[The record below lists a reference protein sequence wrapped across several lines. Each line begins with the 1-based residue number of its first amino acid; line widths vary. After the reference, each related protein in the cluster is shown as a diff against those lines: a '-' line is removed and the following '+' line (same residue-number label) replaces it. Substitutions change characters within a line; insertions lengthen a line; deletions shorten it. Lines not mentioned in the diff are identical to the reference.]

1 MSLERSS
8 STVAQPAQGIACSS
22 IAPCRSIAG
31 RARALPAWLL
41 LSLVACAA
49 AGLAAQDTGAAAAGG
64 TSSAQAIHPAAKSQQ
79 ERDDF
84 NRAYALSG
92 AAPAEAAANDFSTRY
107 PGSGLRQ
114 YLYSSAMLQYQHE
127 NNPAKMLAMGEKV
140 LALDPDNPLALVL
153 TATAVADG
161 LGERD
166 RDRERKVGT
175 IKRNAARAIQ
185 VAESSYPSSPDAPGA
200 GLYKT
205 TLQSMAY
212 SALGIMKLKTGDDAG
227 AEKDLALAA
236 ELARIRP
243 DPYVWYHLALAQDHR
258 KKYTAAL
265 SSVEQ
270 ALQLASSNPELQK
283 LAEAEHER
291 LFGLARGARNA
302 EPQ

>member
-1 MSLERSS
+1 MITKHGKPGVGSTGKFALCGRVLLFLCSVMASAVPVQAQNADSS
-8 STVAQPAQGIACSS
+8 GAVAQPVPQAAHPS
-22 IAPCRSIAG
+22 ARS
-31 RARALPAWLL
+31 R
-41 LSLVACAA
+41 
-49 AGLAAQDTGAAAAGG
+49 
-64 TSSAQAIHPAAKSQQ
+64 Q

-84 NRAYALSG
+84 NRAYALKSAD
-92 AAPAEAAANDFSTRY
+92 AAETAANEFAARY
-107 PGSGLRQ
+107 PESGLRH
-114 YLYSSAMLQYQHE
+114 YLYSSAMLQCQHE
-127 NNPAKMLAMGEKV
+127 EKPERMLAMGEKV

-161 LGERD
+161 LSDHD
-166 RDRERKVGT
+166 RDREKKVAM
-175 IKRNAARAIQ
+175 IKRNAGRAIQ
-185 VAESSYPSSPDAPGA
+185 VAESSYPASPDAPGV

-205 TLQSMAY
+205 TLQSMAH
-212 SALGIMKLKTGDDAG
+212 SALGIMRLKTGDDAG

-236 ELARIRP
+236 DLAKIRP

-291 LFGLARGARNA
+291 LFGLARGTRNA
-302 EPQ
+302 EPR